1 MLFFFPVFSLSLFG
15 IVFSSYTYT
24 PNQPLPTHKQ
34 YYQDAHVVATE
45 ESKDAEE
52 AVTGAKDDT
61 SDINDTGAELIEVG
75 GSTQLGK
82 QTAAQIRAVQAK
94 ARVFMRTFARKAKAL
109 QRILVA
115 RMQVCL
121 ERHHLVSLLLDVVCD
136 SPLFSLFFFVLVFLF
151 VLVLFLFVLLVLSRS

>member
-1 MLFFFPVFSLSLFG
+1 MFSLSLFG
-15 IVFSSYTYT
+15 IVLSSYTYT

-45 ESKDAEE
+45 EPKDAEE

-121 ERHHLVSLLLDVVCD
+121 ERHHLVSLFLTFFVTH
-136 SPLFSLFFFVLVFLF
+136 PLFFVLFCSC
-151 VLVLFLFVLLVLSRS
+151 VLVFFFVLLVLSRS